1 MRRDEPN
8 GGEAAMSE
16 PIIDRMIDLFNDYA
30 ECFGLSDADFPGC
43 APQHR
48 QCDFE
53 DKFRLLICEH
63 KGHDI
68 GPDQCG
74 KPEHDLCY
82 RCRQLRTEIESKE
95 AA

>member
-1 MRRDEPN
+1 MTEPL
-8 GGEAAMSE
+8 
-16 PIIDRMIDLFNDYA
+16 IDRMIDLFTEHA
-30 ECFGLSDADFPGC
+30 EFFGLTNADSPDKN
-43 APQHR
+43 PQDR

-82 RCRQLRTEIESKE
+82 RCRQLRTEIEAKE